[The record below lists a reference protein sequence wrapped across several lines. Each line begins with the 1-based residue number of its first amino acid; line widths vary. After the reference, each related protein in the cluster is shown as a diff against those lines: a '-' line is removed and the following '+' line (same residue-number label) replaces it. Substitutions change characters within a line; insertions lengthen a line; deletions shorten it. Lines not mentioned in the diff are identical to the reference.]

1 MSRARTGSAI
11 LIVGWLLLAAGCG
24 DLRAPAGDSAESGVS
39 SSPNVVL
46 VVLDAARADHFGAYG
61 YTRPTTPHADA
72 FAATAVRYA
81 RVMSEASYTFLST
94 SSLFAG
100 ASPAATGLG
109 ARTGGRV
116 PGAVELLAEIA
127 REHGYATVAYSENPY
142 VTGYFGLDQ
151 GFDVFREAW
160 PTDALASGQEI
171 APDLDTE
178 AEIESAL
185 REAAGDASRP
195 FLLYLHLLR
204 PHNPYA
210 PPLPFAGRFGSTE
223 ADRPRG
229 STSSLMAMD
238 AQGPGFEPGAI
249 AKIRTLYDENLA
261 YADALFGALIDAL
274 EARGLRDDTIVVL
287 TSDHGEAFGE
297 HGRLLHATQ
306 LYDAM
311 LHVPLL
317 VHVPGE
323 DADVVTTPIQLAD
336 LGRGLRRVV
345 EGGPAVAL
353 TRLGEERDPERP
365 LYSWTNG
372 KTGQIA
378 AWTPERRVILDM
390 RSRETIAY
398 YDLEVDPDSRS
409 RVALDAAGEALA
421 AAANRQVDAWTGR
434 APTGSAATAA
444 EPLDPLK
451 RAQLEALGYLD
462 P

>member
-1 MSRARTGSAI
+1 
-11 LIVGWLLLAAGCG
+11 LLLTAGCR
-24 DLRAPAGDSAESGVS
+24 DLRAPAGDSAESQVS
-39 SSPNVVL
+39 SAPNVVV
-46 VVLDAARADHFGAYG
+46 VVLDAARADHFGSYG
-61 YTRPTTPHADA
+61 YGRPTTPRADA
-72 FAATAVRYA
+72 FAETAVRYA

-100 ASPAATGLG
+100 ANPAATGLG
-109 ARTGGRV
+109 ARSGGRV
-116 PGAVELLAEIA
+116 PGDVELLAEIA
-127 REHGYATVAYSENPY
+127 HDHGYATVAYSENPY
-142 VTGYFGLDQ
+142 VTRYFGLDQ
-151 GFDVFREAW
+151 GFDSFREAW
-160 PTDALASGQEI
+160 PIDALASGQEI

-185 REAAGDASRP
+185 REAAADASRP

-210 PPLPFAGRFGSTE
+210 PPPPFAGRFGSTE
-223 ADRPRG
+223 ADRPNG
-229 STSSLMAMD
+229 STPSLMAMD
-238 AQGPGFEPGAI
+238 AQGPTFESDTL

-261 YADALFGALIDAL
+261 YADALFGGLVDAL
-274 EARGLRDDTIVVL
+274 DARGLRDDTIVVL

-323 DADVVTTPIQLAD
+323 AAEVVSTPIQLAD

-345 EGGPAVAL
+345 EGGAPVAL
-353 TRLGEERDPERP
+353 TRLGEGRDPKRP

-390 RSRETIAY
+390 RSRETVAY
-398 YDLEVDPDSRS
+398 YDLETDPDSRS
-409 RVALDAAGEALA
+409 RVALDGAGEALA
-421 AAANRQVDAWTGR
+421 AAANRQVDAWSGR
-434 APTGSAATAA
+434 APVGAEPPAAA
-444 EPLDPLK
+444 PLDPLK